1 MLPCG
6 KSYQGRS
13 SKSVPFSVE
22 DNMRRPADQ
31 QVRCGIVLA
40 AGEGKR
46 LEPLVRQLRGDSLPK
61 QYVTFIGRR
70 SMLEHTFARIET
82 MIPRDRVF
90 TVISREHQNY
100 PAVRQQLAGRAAATV
115 IEQPENKETAAG
127 ILLPL
132 IHVYKRYREA
142 TVAIFPSDHFVFEE
156 ELFMSHVAVAFQA
169 VEENPSL
176 MVLLGIEPSEC
187 EPEYGYILPNGAGD
201 QPNSLTLQR
210 VGSFIEKPSPEAA
223 REMMAKG
230 ALWNTMVMVF
240 KVKNLLAIVEKMTPD
255 LYGAFQEILRAIGT
269 RDEKSRVRKIYRNL
283 DMENFS
289 KGILQ
294 KLPMVQP
301 ASLSVLAVRGV
312 LWSDWGLPRSIE
324 AVLRKID
331 EQESVGQPRVSESL
345 WKSFSDRLRGNR
357 PEVVETKKRSARRE
371 EFKRFPGRVIAP
383 LPPR

>member
-1 MLPCG
+1 
-6 KSYQGRS
+6 
-13 SKSVPFSVE
+13 
-22 DNMRRPADQ
+22 MRRPADQ

-61 QYVTFIGRR
+61 QYVTFIGHR

-82 MIPRDRVF
+82 MIPRERVF
-90 TVISREHQNY
+90 TVISQEHQNY
-100 PAVRQQLAGRAAATV
+100 PAVRRQLAGRAAATV
-115 IEQPENKETAAG
+115 VEQPENKETAAG

-132 IHVYKRYREA
+132 MHVYKRHPEA

-176 MVLLGIEPSEC
+176 MVLLGIDPSEC
-187 EPEYGYILPNGAGD
+187 ETEYGYILPNGAGD
-201 QPNSLTLQR
+201 QPNGLTIQR

-223 REMMAKG
+223 REMIEKG

-240 KVKNLLAIVEKMTPD
+240 KVKNLLAIVERIKPD
-255 LYGAFQEILRAIGT
+255 LYAAFQEILRVIGT
-269 RDEKSRVRKIYRNL
+269 RDEKGRVRKIYRNL

-294 KLPMVQP
+294 RLPLFQP
-301 ASLSVLAVRGV
+301 ASLSVLSVRGV

-324 AVLRKID
+324 KVLRKID
-331 EQESVGQPRVSESL
+331 EQESVGQPRASERL
-345 WKSFSDRLRGNR
+345 WKNFNDRLHGNR
-357 PEVVETKKRSARRE
+357 PEILETKKRPARRE
-371 EFKRFPGRVIAP
+371 ELKRFGGRTMAP